1 MSNLSEE
8 EIRQKLTPEQYEIL
22 RNGATEPPFTGK
34 YLKEKGEGIYIC
46 VVCGEELFSS
56 DTKFESGTGWPSFT
70 EPKNKKH
77 IDLVLDKSHGME
89 RVEVK
94 CKKCGSHLG
103 HVFQDGP
110 SNSGGNRFCINS
122 VCLNFKKIKGGV
134 EYN

>member
-1 MSNLSEE
+1 MSNLNEE
-8 EIRQKLTPEQYEIL
+8 EIRKKLTPEQYEIL
-22 RNGATEPPFTGK
+22 RNGGTEKPFTGK
-34 YLKEKGEGIYIC
+34 YLKEKGKGIYTC

-70 EPKNKKH
+70 EPKNKEH
-77 IDLVLDKSHGME
+77 VDLVLDKNHGLE

-110 SNSGGNRFCINS
+110 RGSGGSRFCINS
-122 VCLNFKKIKGGV
+122 TCLNFKKIEEK
-134 EYN
+134 